1 MKVVIAHNRY
11 VSAQPSGE
19 NTVVDNEL
27 GLLAEAG
34 IDVLPFQRSSD
45 DIGSLPATEKALLP
59 ISPLYARGAQT
70 ELRDLIA
77 RERPDV
83 LHLHNPYP
91 LLSPWVIRT
100 AHAAGVPVVHTVHN
114 FRQVCVAGTYFRDG
128 HPCYLCRDRAFGSPG
143 VRYGC
148 YRGSRAQSL
157 IMATTLAAHR
167 GTWRSVDRYVALTS
181 AMRDHLLGYGIAEDR
196 ITVKPNCVPDPGLH
210 SVTGSGFLYVG
221 RLSAE
226 KGLELLLSAWQRAG
240 VGALGGLTVVGDGPL
255 RSVVEAAAAA
265 RPDITFLGPQT
276 PSGVRDAMRAAAVLV
291 TPSTW
296 DEVCPM
302 VVVEALANARPA
314 LVTNKGGLPYLVGA
328 DSGSPAGWVAE
339 PTVDALAAALRR
351 AAAEAAGLTDTARE
365 RYETVFA
372 PSVVTGQLI
381 AVYKALA
388 ASTVA

>member
-27 GLLAEAG
+27 GLLADAG
-34 IDVLPFQRSSD
+34 IDVIPFQRSSD
-45 DIGSLPATEKALLP
+45 DIGSLPVTEKALLP
-59 ISPLYARGAQT
+59 VSPMYAHRAQT

-128 HPCYLCRDRAFGSPG
+128 QPCYLCRGRTFGAPG

-157 IMATTLAAHR
+157 VMATTLAAHR
-167 GTWRSVDRYVALTS
+167 GTWRSVDRFVALTS
-181 AMRDHLLGYGIAEDR
+181 AMAAHLREYGIADDH
-196 ITVKPNCVPDPGLH
+196 IAVKPNCVPDPGRH
-210 SVTGSGFLYVG
+210 DVAGSGFLYVG
-221 RLSAE
+221 RLSEE
-226 KGLELLLSAWQRAG
+226 KGLRLLLDAWQRHEPG
-240 VGALGGLTVVGDGPL
+240 VLGGLTVVGDGPL
-255 RSVVEAAAAA
+255 RSVVAAAAA
-265 RPDITFLGPQT
+265 AHPDITFLGPQT
-276 PSGVRDAMRAAAVLV
+276 PSEVRDAMRSAAVLV

-314 LVTNKGGLPYLVGA
+314 LVTDKGGLPYLVGA
-328 DSGSPAGWVAE
+328 GSDRPAGWVSE
-339 PTVDALAAALRR
+339 PTVDALAVALRR
-351 AAAEAAGLTDTARE
+351 AADEAPGLADLARH
-365 RYETVFA
+365 RYETVFS

-381 AVYKALA
+381 AIYKELA
-388 ASTVA
+388 T